1 MKNILNSASST
12 ELILGLFCKSAQIV
26 SEMEGFVIF
35 LTPEYKSSDRNV
47 PLGLSATSHAS
58 SFLRSRTCS
67 RAAWSLWGRIES
79 SSSIWNGNTSFIS
92 SSKCKTSLQNYS
104 STDLSQET
112 TVAKVDHQDLKESRG
127 HSDVISSCIGDPYHS
142 YCEEV
147 RGQGLHSTWTG
158 SAQREILEMCLASD
172 LLCKRAQ
179 SGSFVRP

>member
-1 MKNILNSASST
+1 MYRLGYLPRHTPAPSSVL
-12 ELILGLFCKSAQIV
+12 ERVQERPGVCEAGSNPHHP
-26 SEMEGFVIF
+26 SE
-35 LTPEYKSSDRNV
+35 T
-47 PLGLSATSHAS
+47 
-58 SFLRSRTCS
+58 
-67 RAAWSLWGRIES
+67 
-79 SSSIWNGNTSFIS
+79 GNTSFIS

-104 STDLSQET
+104 STYLSQET

-127 HSDVISSCIGDPYHS
+127 HSDVISSCIGDPYRS